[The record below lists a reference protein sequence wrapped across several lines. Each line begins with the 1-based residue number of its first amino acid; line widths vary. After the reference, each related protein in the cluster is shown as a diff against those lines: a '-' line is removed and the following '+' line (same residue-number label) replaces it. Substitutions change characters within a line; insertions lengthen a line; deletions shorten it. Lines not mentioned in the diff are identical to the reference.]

1 MIAYRYNKL
10 IFFLFTEKYV
20 SLHREP
26 IRDLAFNPLM
36 QDQLLS
42 VSQDKTAR
50 ITNISSCAEIQR
62 FQCGS
67 EAWACCWDRDTPTTF
82 FVGTKRSQI
91 YLFDTRDSTG
101 AEKGLARQR

>member
-1 MIAYRYNKL
+1 MKK
-10 IFFLFTEKYV
+10 FLVFLEKYI

-62 FQCGS
+62 YQCGS
-67 EAWACCWDRDTPTTF
+67 EVWSCCWDKDTPTTF
-82 FVGTKRSQI
+82 YVGTKRSQI
-91 YLFDTRDSTG
+91 YMFDTRDSSGTV
-101 AEKGLARQR
+101 KGLARQR